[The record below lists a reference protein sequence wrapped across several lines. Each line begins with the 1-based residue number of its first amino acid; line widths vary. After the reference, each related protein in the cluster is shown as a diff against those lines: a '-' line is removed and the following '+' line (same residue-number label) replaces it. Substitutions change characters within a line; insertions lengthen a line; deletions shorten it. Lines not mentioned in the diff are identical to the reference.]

1 MLFMVVE
8 RFKSRN
14 PKPIYRRLAESGRQM
29 PEGLRYVNSW
39 VEPNFD
45 RCFQLME
52 TDDPRLLQK
61 WILSWVDLMEFEIV
75 PVVSSKDTRE
85 TVEAAMNDKP
95 ANGEQRG

>member
-1 MLFMVVE
+1 
-8 RFKSRN
+8 
-14 PKPIYRRLAESGRQM
+14 
-29 PEGLRYVNSW
+29 
-39 VEPNFD
+39 
-45 RCFQLME
+45 ME